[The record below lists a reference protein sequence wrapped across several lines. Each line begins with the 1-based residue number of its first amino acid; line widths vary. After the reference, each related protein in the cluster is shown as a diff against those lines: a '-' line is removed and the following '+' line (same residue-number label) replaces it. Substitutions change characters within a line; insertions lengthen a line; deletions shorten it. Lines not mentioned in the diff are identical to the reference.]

1 MKKIIK
7 ILSYVLLFV
16 SIVIFIF
23 SISQIYK
30 WNKQNN
36 EINEQ
41 LDKIKDLVKINKVT
55 NDNNENTVTNS
66 NVSSKNLNLT
76 NVNFSA
82 LKSINSDVTG
92 WLEVSGTN
100 INYPFVQTNNNKYY
114 LNHSFDKT
122 YNDAGWLFLDYR
134 NNLLNDKNTIIY
146 AHARLDKTMFGSLK
160 NTLTKNWINNKN
172 NHIVRISTETEN
184 TLWEVFSIYHIEN
197 TDDYLTIKF
206 NNDNE
211 FLNYIDMIKK
221 RSIYDFNTDVNNV
234 DKILTLSTCYKT
246 NQKLVLHAKLI
257 KNEQKN

>member
-76 NVNFSA
+76 NVDFSA

-160 NTLTKNWINNKN
+160 NTLTKDWINNKDN
-172 NHIVRISTETEN
+172 YIVRISTETEN

-221 RSIYDFNTDVNNV
+221 RSIYDFNTDINST

>member
-160 NTLTKNWINNKN
+160 NTLTKDWINNKDN
-172 NHIVRISTETEN
+172 YIVRISTETEN